1 MKIPGWKRVL
11 SYLVEWHMESAPS
24 PINPHLYVSLSR
36 GRYQLSTARAIYSYG
51 DLYENFNRT
60 FQRLRLDVFPVENVL
75 VLGLGLGSVPFM
87 LEKVFKKNYR
97 YTAVEIDESVVF
109 LAHKYVLSDLRSPV
123 EVVCAD
129 AQAFVQ
135 QCSETYDLIAMD
147 IFLDDVIPEEFESE
161 EYLRQLADL
170 LSPQG
175 ILLYNRLSR
184 TPEDLKK
191 TRDFYQG
198 PFRRVFPGSAS
209 VDISG
214 NWVLVSRADA
224 LTTQRL

>member
-60 FQRLRLDVFPVENVL
+60 FHRLRLDVFPVENVL

-87 LEKVFKKNYR
+87 LEKVFKKSYR

-191 TRDFYQG
+191 TRDYYQG
-198 PFRRVFPGSAS
+198 TFRRVFPDSAY
-209 VDISG
+209 VDVHG
-214 NWVLVSRADA
+214 NWVLVNRGDVFI
-224 LTTQRL
+224 